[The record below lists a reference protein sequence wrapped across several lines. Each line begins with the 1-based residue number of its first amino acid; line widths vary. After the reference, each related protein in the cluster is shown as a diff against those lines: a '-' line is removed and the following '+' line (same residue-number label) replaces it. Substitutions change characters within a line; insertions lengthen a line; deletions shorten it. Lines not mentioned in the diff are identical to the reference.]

1 MITQLE
7 FNDLQKDELSKLISR
22 VTISPYTDYK
32 LFKQS
37 ITELLENG
45 LVPTFFVQAC
55 ERVRQERKDQGINAH
70 LLKNV
75 PLDTIIPEFDQSNPV
90 NDKYAKKLT
99 FVGEALLELFA
110 QLTDS
115 PLLAYRT
122 RNNGDFFHDVYADKK
137 YSNTQTQKTDGE
149 LYYHNDRTAHPVRAD
164 FLSLLGMRCSEENLI
179 FTGYLDG
186 KAILDNLK
194 AESQEWLRKPLFIT
208 PFDEYSRD
216 SNASQIDS
224 ELHPILENIHTFRYY
239 DTRTTYSPDAPAE
252 AIKALIDL
260 KVAIT
265 KAAKGRV
272 AINKGDLFSFANQD
286 SLHNREIIQV
296 RDPYSAEKRWLLK
309 TYSFRNP
316 EVMNMYHNYFDADL
330 PGFVVAE

>member
-37 ITELLENG
+37 ITELIENG

-224 ELHPILENIHTFRYY
+224 ELHPILENIH
-239 DTRTTYSPDAPAE
+239 
-252 AIKALIDL
+252 
-260 KVAIT
+260 
-265 KAAKGRV
+265 
-272 AINKGDLFSFANQD
+272 
-286 SLHNREIIQV
+286 
-296 RDPYSAEKRWLLK
+296 
-309 TYSFRNP
+309 
-316 EVMNMYHNYFDADL
+316 
-330 PGFVVAE
+330 